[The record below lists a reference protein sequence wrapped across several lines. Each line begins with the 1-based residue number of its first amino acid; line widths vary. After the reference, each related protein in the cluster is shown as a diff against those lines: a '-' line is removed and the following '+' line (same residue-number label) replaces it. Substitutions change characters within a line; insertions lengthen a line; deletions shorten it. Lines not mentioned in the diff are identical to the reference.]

1 MQFRFVEV
9 YVVFQQ
15 RVGSF
20 TSIYW
25 YGRVDKMV

>member
-9 YVVFQQ
+9 NVVFQQ

-25 YGRVDKMV
+25 

>member
-25 YGRVDKMV
+25 